1 MDFSDI
7 GTLDVSVSAE
17 WGVVM
22 GVVDGLTPGTMY
34 EVTVA
39 GVNGAMRGGGVGVE
53 SDSAT
58 ANTESG
64 MYNIVATL

>member
-7 GTLDVSVSAE
+7 GTLDVSAAAE
-17 WGVVM
+17 GGVVM

-34 EVTVA
+34 ELTVA
-39 GVNGAMRGGGVGVE
+39 GVNGAMSGGGVGVE

-58 ANTESG
+58 ANTDSG
-64 MYNIVATL
+64 KYS

>member
-7 GTLDVSVSAE
+7 GTLNVSAAE
-17 WGVVM
+17 EGGVVM
-22 GVVDGLTPGTMY
+22 GVVDGVTPGTTY

-39 GVNGAMRGGGVGVE
+39 GVNGAMSGGGVGVE

-58 ANTESG
+58 TNTDSG
-64 MYNIVATL
+64 MY

>member
-1 MDFSDI
+1 MDFLDI

-17 WGVVM
+17 GGVVMGVVM
-22 GVVDGLTPGTMY
+22 GVVDSLTPGTTY

-39 GVNGAMRGGGVGVE
+39 GVNGAMSGGGVGVE

-64 MYNIVATL
+64 MYS